1 MTHDPLHDPLL
12 DGLDRW
18 YATAGTYSL
27 DGTYI
32 PDGTYVRL
40 DDLPDLITRVRDEEF
55 THRITAA
62 VMSAEMAYDI
72 ALQDATKAITR
83 LCHHT
88 KYEGCSPCPHDD
100 AVHAIEQLGDPE

>member
-1 MTHDPLHDPLL
+1 MSGDTVTLGDHDPLCPRGDIEEAWNGA
-12 DGLDRW
+12 DC
-18 YATAGTYSL
+18 
-27 DGTYI
+27 
-32 PDGTYVRL
+32 VC
-40 DDLPDLITRVRDEEF
+40 DLITRVRDEEF

-72 ALQDATKAITR
+72 ALQDSTKAITR